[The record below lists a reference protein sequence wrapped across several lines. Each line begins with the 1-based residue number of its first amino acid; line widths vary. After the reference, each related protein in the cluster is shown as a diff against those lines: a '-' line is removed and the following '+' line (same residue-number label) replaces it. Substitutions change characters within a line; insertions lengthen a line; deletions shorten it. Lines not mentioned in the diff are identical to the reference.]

1 MRTATP
7 RPTST
12 RRSRRWSRPGSTRG
26 EVGAADPLQTADD
39 GLRQFPA
46 DEIVFAVTTDDED
59 RDLLAR
65 AAERYAVPVSAVR
78 TTST

>member
-1 MRTATP
+1 M
-7 RPTST
+7 
-12 RRSRRWSRPGSTRG
+12 
-26 EVGAADPLQTADD
+26 GAADPLQTADD